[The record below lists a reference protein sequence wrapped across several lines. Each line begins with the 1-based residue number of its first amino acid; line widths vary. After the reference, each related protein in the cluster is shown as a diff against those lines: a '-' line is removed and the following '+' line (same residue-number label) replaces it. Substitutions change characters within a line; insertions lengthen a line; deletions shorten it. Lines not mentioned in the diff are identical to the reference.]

1 MSDILKRREGETLEE
16 YQIRLS
22 LGLLNKEPGYEDL
35 EWEDVKELLDS
46 DEHRDTLRRK
56 GKGIQI
62 YDNYIKTKTP
72 EMIGKEE
79 YEKLL
84 SKEIEIKKER
94 VKLND
99 QRNLLNRQIRD
110 LARKDNLGNILE
122 EKLEKLPNQVL
133 NMSYTQHETS
143 KKQGIFCI
151 SDVHYGMTVDNFLN
165 KYNPD
170 IARERMSYLVDKVIE
185 YSNLNNL
192 DVMNICL
199 LGDMISGEQYLSVRL
214 ENNEN
219 LIEQIINV
227 SELLSEAIY
236 KISLNVPF
244 VTISIADGNHERIYN
259 KKDNLNKDNYTTLI
273 RKFLQLRLEKVS
285 NITFLEN
292 VYDENII
299 SFECCG
305 NTVVGLHGDK
315 CKKDKVAYEMYNM
328 LNKKIDILLLGHFHQ
343 VAQDICYE
351 TIVYRNGS
359 FIGTD
364 EYARN
369 LNLNTYAMQKLLIVS
384 ELGVECC
391 YDIRLNK

>member
-1 MSDILKRREGETLEE
+1 MNNVLKRKEGETFFEWKL
-16 YQIRLS
+16 RLC
-22 LGLLNKEPGYEDL
+22 LAKLNKELDEDWPELIEIL
-35 EWEDVKELLDS
+35 ELDLSPCHLRKTAYGLKE
-46 DEHRDTLRRK
+46 
-56 GKGIQI
+56 
-62 YDNYIKTKTP
+62 YDDYIKAKTP

-84 SKEIEIKKER
+84 EKELEIKRER
-94 VKLND
+94 VKLQD
-99 QRNLLNRQIRD
+99 QRNLLNRKIREF
-110 LARKDNLGNILE
+110 ARKDNLGSILE
-122 EKLEKLPNQVL
+122 DKLEKLPNQVISMDYIQR
-133 NMSYTQHETS
+133 NPS
-143 KKQGIFCI
+143 KKQGILML
-151 SDVHYGMTVDNFLN
+151 SDIHYGMTVDNFLN

-170 IARERMSYLVDKVIE
+170 VTRERMEYLVDKAIE
-185 YSNLNNL
+185 YSRLNNL
-192 DVMNICL
+192 DVMNVCL

-219 LIEQIINV
+219 LIDQIINV
-227 SELLSEAIY
+227 SELLSNAIY

-244 VTISIADGNHERIYN
+244 VTISIADGNHERVYS
-259 KKDNLNKDNYTTLI
+259 KKENLNKDNYTTLI
-273 RKFLQLRLEKVS
+273 RKFLQLRLENVS
-285 NITFLEN
+285 NIAFLEN

-299 SFECCG
+299 SFDCCG

-315 CKKDKVAYEMYNM
+315 CKKEKVAYEMYNM
-328 LNKKIDILLLGHFHQ
+328 LNKKIDIILMGHFHQ

-369 LNLNTYAMQKLLIVS
+369 LNLNTYPTQKMLIVS

-391 YDIRLNK
+391 YDIRLK

>member
-1 MSDILKRREGETLEE
+1 MNNEQFERKLKLCL
-16 YQIRLS
+16 QK
-22 LGLLNKEPGYEDL
+22 LNKETDL
-35 EWEDVKELLDS
+35 DWSEIAQELGLDVSSDHLRKTAYGLKE
-46 DEHRDTLRRK
+46 
-56 GKGIQI
+56 
-62 YDNYIKTKTP
+62 YDDYIKTKTP

-110 LARKDNLGNILE
+110 FARKDNLGNILE

-192 DVMNICL
+192 DVMNVCL

-244 VTISIADGNHERIYN
+244 VTISIADGNHERVYN

>member
-1 MSDILKRREGETLEE
+1 MNNEQFEKKLKLCL
-16 YQIRLS
+16 QK
-22 LGLLNKEPGYEDL
+22 LNKEI
-35 EWEDVKELLDS
+35 DS
-46 DEHRDTLRRK
+46 DWIEIVQELGLDVSADHLRK
-56 GKGIQI
+56 TAYGLKE
-62 YDNYIKTKTP
+62 YDDYIKAKTP

-84 SKEIEIKKER
+84 EKELEIKRER
-94 VKLND
+94 VKLQD
-99 QRNLLNRQIRD
+99 QRNLLNRQIREF
-110 LARKDNLGNILE
+110 ARKDNLGSILE
-122 EKLEKLPNQVL
+122 DKLEKLPNQV
-133 NMSYTQHETS
+133 MSMDYIQRNPS
-143 KKQGIFCI
+143 KKQGILML
-151 SDVHYGMTVDNFLN
+151 SDIHYGMTVDNFLN

-170 IARERMSYLVDKVIE
+170 VTRERMEYLVDKAIE
-185 YSNLNNL
+185 YSRLNNL
-192 DVMNICL
+192 DVMNVCL

-219 LIEQIINV
+219 LIDQIINV
-227 SELLSEAIY
+227 SELLSNAIY

-244 VTISIADGNHERIYN
+244 VTISIADGNHERVYS
-259 KKDNLNKDNYTTLI
+259 KKENLNKDNYTTLI
-273 RKFLQLRLEKVS
+273 RKFLQLRLENVS

-299 SFECCG
+299 SFDCCG

-315 CKKDKVAYEMYNM
+315 CKKEKVAYEMYNM
-328 LNKKIDILLLGHFHQ
+328 LNKKIDIILMGHFHQ

-369 LNLNTYAMQKLLIVS
+369 LNLNTYPTQKMLVVS

-391 YDIRLNK
+391 YDIRLK